1 MIIDRINQQASI
13 KNARKLLKSYGT
25 IRRLATV
32 NTSHPLHEQ
41 AKRDLKCIQAI
52 VGEMEDT
59 QASII
64 NMCYLDGSHKTRQY
78 IADTMGYSRWLLCQ
92 ESGHKSTSKFDF
104 QFKLLNLIFGGRSFS
119 PVQILKTL

>member
-1 MIIDRINQQASI
+1 MIIDRINQQESI
-13 KNARKLLKSYGT
+13 NNVRKLLKSYGT

-41 AKRDLKCIQAI
+41 AKRDLKCIQTV
-52 VGEMEDT
+52 VGELEDT

-78 IADTMGYSRWLLCQ
+78 IADTMEYSRSSYNRFKNRALLAFAESYNNQ
-92 ESGHKSTSKFDF
+92 E
-104 QFKLLNLIFGGRSFS
+104 LL
-119 PVQILKTL
+119 VYK

>member
-41 AKRDLKCIQAI
+41 DKRDLKCIQAV
-52 VGEMEDT
+52 VGGMEDT

-78 IADTMGYSRWLLCQ
+78 IADTMGYSRSSYNRFKNRALLAFAESYNNQ
-92 ESGHKSTSKFDF
+92 E
-104 QFKLLNLIFGGRSFS
+104 LL
-119 PVQILKTL
+119 VYK